1 MPLFVWDGVLED
13 YTSGIVCVLARS
25 EKQAWKMIYEKSS
38 LAWWVL
44 QGEPDFEI
52 EGKERSYSDSGYRK
66 VPKCGYFKTAIRP
79 KKITKPEAFVVWGG
93 G

>member
-13 YTSGIVCVLARS
+13 YTSGMVCVLARS

-38 LAWWVL
+38 LAWWIL
-44 QGEPDFEI
+44 QGEPHI
-52 EGKERSYSDSGYRK
+52 EGPEKTYSETGYNN
-66 VPKCGYFKTAIRP
+66 VPKCGYFETATRP
-79 KKITKPEAFVVWGG
+79 RKITKPEAFVVFGG